1 MSDMPTKVSI
11 QEEGPREGI
20 QISAH
25 PIATANKIRLVDALS
40 ETGLKEIQCASFVNP
55 KRVPNWADAEIVAAS
70 VRKVPGVHY
79 TVLWLN
85 EKGFERA
92 SKVPGLYLK
101 GALMTSPSEQFL
113 TKNQNQT
120 FETNAQ
126 ALRNQLAMYREHGLH
141 FFRASVAAAFGCNYA
156 GEIDVADVIAAVER
170 ILRISEEGGV
180 ALDLLNLADTMGWA
194 TPRSIKEVVHGV
206 RTQWPNLRLNLH
218 LHNTRGMGIANA
230 YAGLELGVD
239 SFDGSIGGVGGC
251 PFAAHKGAAGNVC
264 TEDLVFMCE
273 EMGIE
278 TGVDLDKLIEVARLG
293 DEIFGYELRGSV
305 MRGGSLSE
313 IRGRS
318 MAVPA

>member
-1 MSDMPTKVSI
+1 MPDIPKEVSI

-25 PIATANKIRLVDALS
+25 PIATADKIRLVDALS

-55 KRVPNWADAEIVAAS
+55 KRVPNWADAEIVARS
-70 VRKVPGVHY
+70 VRKLPGIKY

-92 SKVPGLYLK
+92 RQIPGLYLK

-126 ALRNQLAMYREHGLH
+126 ALRNQLATYKEHGLH
-141 FFRASVAAAFGCNYA
+141 FFRGSVAAAFGCNYDGDIA
-156 GEIDVADVIAAVER
+156 VADVIAAIER
-170 ILRISEEGGV
+170 VLQIAEEGGV
-180 ALDLLNLADTMGWA
+180 TLDLLNLADTMGWA
-194 TPRSIKEVVHGV
+194 TPRSIKQVVHAV
-206 RTQWPNLRLNLH
+206 RERWPDMRLNLH

-230 YAGLELGVD
+230 YAGLEMGVD

-273 EMGIE
+273 EMGIK

-313 IRGRS
+313 IRKRS
-318 MAVPA
+318 TAVPA